1 MLEKFKISISVDN
14 SAHPYKCG
22 LIQVQDGGLIQVKD
36 GEMSEKKYGLEFK
49 MIWEGGDQ
57 LIYILFLWI

>member
-14 SAHPYKCG
+14 SAHPYKCD
-22 LIQVQDGGLIQVKD
+22 LIQVQD

-49 MIWEGGDQ
+49 MIGGGE

>member
-14 SAHPYKCG
+14 STHPYKC
-22 LIQVQDGGLIQVKD
+22 GLIQVKD

-49 MIWEGGDQ
+49 MIGAVS
-57 LIYILFLWI
+57 